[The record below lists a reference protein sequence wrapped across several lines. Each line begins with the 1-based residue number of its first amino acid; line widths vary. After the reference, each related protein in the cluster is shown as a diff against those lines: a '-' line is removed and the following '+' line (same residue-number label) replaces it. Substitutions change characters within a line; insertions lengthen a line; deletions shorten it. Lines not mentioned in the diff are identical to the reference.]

1 MTTVAEL
8 QIKTDY
14 HHNLRS
20 ASAWKKVGR
29 ATCHE
34 STAIQVRK
42 TERSDLPT
50 FLPIVEY
57 QDNGIVV
64 VATDFY
70 YLYSEDQT
78 NPISGKQ
85 DREKPE
91 PPACGRRR
99 PTLRAG
105 HLNEDA
111 THIKKVAGKP
121 ESRKETTLSYTPSS
135 TVVKSSPP
143 PSPSLR
149 WLKPSEKRRKPLR
162 HKGLSAFQKAEKPFL
177 RNYLPEGFKRVE
189 IAATARRCLCLRFW
203 R

>member
-1 MTTVAEL
+1 MTAVTEL
-8 QIKTDY
+8 QINTDY

-20 ASAWKKVGR
+20 ASAWKKLGR
-29 ATCHE
+29 ATCQT

-64 VATDFY
+64 VAADFY

-78 NPISGKQ
+78 KPINGKQ

-99 PTLRAG
+99 PALRAG
-105 HLNEDA
+105 HSNDGA
-111 THIKKVAGKP
+111 THIKKVAGQAEPAKATQK
-121 ESRKETTLSYTPSS
+121 RIRRWHRHLLLSC
-135 TVVKSSPP
+135 
-143 PSPSLR
+143 R
-149 WLKPSEKRRKPLR
+149 LKVNVS
-162 HKGLSAFQKAEKPFL
+162 
-177 RNYLPEGFKRVE
+177 
-189 IAATARRCLCLRFW
+189 
-203 R
+203 